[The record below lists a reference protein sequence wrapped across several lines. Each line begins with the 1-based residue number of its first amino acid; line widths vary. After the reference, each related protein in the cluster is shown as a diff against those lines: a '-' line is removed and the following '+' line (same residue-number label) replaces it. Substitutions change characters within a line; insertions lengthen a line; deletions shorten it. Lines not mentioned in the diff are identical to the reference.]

1 MSKFSFEESAIRVL
15 ANFASINPSMLVEP
29 DKLTVMNIP
38 KSIVASYPFEKPY
51 DFDSF
56 GLFDCAD
63 FLAVLSVMKKAT
75 IEVNDKCLTI
85 TADGDKLTYY
95 TTAKNLIQEIPD
107 VNVLFNG
114 STDQLDFALPAD
126 RLAVMNKMVS
136 ILKSKYIFFE
146 SDGKRVRIT
155 IGDELES
162 SSNNYELLIEDGIK
176 TNCLTEP
183 VKISIV
189 DFKVLAGEYNIK
201 IAKKEARGKTKYFS
215 KWDNLNGA
223 TYLIGVEA

>member
-1 MSKFSFEESAIRVL
+1 
-15 ANFASINPSMLVEP
+15 
-29 DKLTVMNIP
+29 
-38 KSIVASYPFEKPY
+38 
-51 DFDSF
+51 
-56 GLFDCAD
+56 
-63 FLAVLSVMKKAT
+63 MKKAE
-75 IEVNDKCLTI
+75 IEVEDKFLTI
-85 TADGDKLTYY
+85 TSDGDKLTYY
-95 TTAKNLIQEIPD
+95 TTAKNLVQEIPD
-107 VNVLFNG
+107 VNALFNG
-114 STDQLDFALPAD
+114 ATYQLDFQLPAD

-146 SDGKRVRIT
+146 SDGKLVRIT

-162 SSNNYELLIEDGIK
+162 SSNNYELVIDDGIK
-176 TNCLTEP
+176 VNCLTEP

-189 DFKVLAGEYNIK
+189 DFKVLAGEYEIK